1 MSLQVG
7 VIGCGL
13 MGRKRAAA
21 LGADRV
27 VGAYDVRPA
36 AAQELVAEFG
46 GTACA
51 TLEELLALEPDVV
64 IVATSHDQ
72 LAPNSVAALQ
82 AGAHV
87 LVEKP
92 AGIGTADVDRIAEA
106 ARAAGRVA
114 KVGFNHRFHPAI
126 AQAIE
131 TARSG
136 KFGEVLFLRGRYGH
150 GGRPGYDKE
159 WRADPK
165 TGGGGE
171 MTDQGMHLLD
181 LSHWLLGELPLHSAL
196 LRTSFWDMPV
206 EDNAAILLGAPN
218 DHRAPWAIL
227 HVTWTEW
234 KNLFSMEI
242 TCRYGKLVVE
252 GLQGSYGP
260 QKLTVYEMDR
270 VAMGKPAAEVF
281 EFDPADVSW
290 GLEWDSVRAAIAKGA
305 PVPEDLASVRYCWEL
320 IEQAYASNGY
330 PTPGGDRE
338 GAAS

>member
-1 MSLQVG
+1 VSLKVG
-7 VIGCGL
+7 IIGCGL
-13 MGRKRAAA
+13 MGAKRSAA
-21 LGADRV
+21 LGADQV
-27 VGAYDVRPA
+27 VGAYDVRLDA
-36 AAQELVAEFG
+36 AEALVAEFG
-46 GTACA
+46 GKACA
-51 TLEELLALEPDVV
+51 TRDELLALAPDVV

-72 LAPNSVAALQ
+72 IAPVAVAALQ

-92 AGIGTADVDRIAEA
+92 AGIGTADVDRIAA
-106 ARAAGRVA
+106 AAQAAGKVA

-126 AQAIE
+126 SQAIE

-136 KFGEVLFLRGRYGH
+136 RFGDVLFLRGRYGH

-206 EDNAAILLGAPN
+206 EDNAAILLGVGG
-218 DHRAPWAIL
+218 DHRAPWATL

-234 KNLFSMEI
+234 TNLFSLEI
-242 TCRYGKLVVE
+242 TCRTGKLVVD

-260 QKLTVYEMDR
+260 QRLSIFTMDP
-270 VAMGKPAAEVF
+270 VNMGKPEAEVIQ
-281 EFDPADVSW
+281 FDPLDVSW
-290 GLEWDSVRAAIAKGA
+290 ALEWESVRAAIAAGV
-305 PVPEDLASVRYCWEL
+305 PVPEDLASVRYCWSL
-320 IEQAYASNGY
+320 IEQAYAANGY
-330 PTPGGDRE
+330 PTPGG
-338 GAAS
+338 GT

>member
-1 MSLQVG
+1 VSLSVG
-7 VIGCGL
+7 MIGCGL

-21 LGADRV
+21 LGEDSV
-27 VGAYDVRPA
+27 VGAYDLRFEA
-36 AAQELVAEFG
+36 AEALVAEFG

-51 TLEELLALEPDVV
+51 TLDELLALHPDVV
-64 IVATSHDQ
+64 VVATSHDQ
-72 LAPNSVAALQ
+72 LAPNSVAALE
-82 AGAHV
+82 AGSHV

-92 AGIGTADVDRIAEA
+92 AGIGVADVDRIAA
-106 ARAAGRVA
+106 AAQAAGRVA

-136 KFGEVLFLRGRYGH
+136 RFGDVLFLRGRYGH
-150 GGRPGYDKE
+150 GGRPGYDQE

-206 EDNAAILLGAPN
+206 EDNAAILLGVPG
-218 DHRAPWAIL
+218 DHRAPWATL

-242 TCRYGKLVVE
+242 TCRTGKLVVD

-260 QKLTVYEMDR
+260 QTLTVYTMDP
-270 VAMGKPAAEVF
+270 VKMGKPEAETF
-281 EFDPADVSW
+281 TFDPTDVSW
-290 GLEWDSVRAAIAKGA
+290 AAEWDSVRAAVAAGTPA
-305 PVPEDLASVRYCWEL
+305 SDLDSVRYCWTL

-330 PTPGGDRE
+330 PTPGGT
-338 GAAS
+338 A

>member
-1 MSLQVG
+1 MNLSVG
-7 VIGCGL
+7 MIGCGL

-21 LGADRV
+21 LGDDHV
-27 VGAYDVRPA
+27 VGAYDLRLDA
-36 AAQELVAEFG
+36 AEALVGEFG

-51 TLEELLALEPDVV
+51 TLDDLLALKPDVV
-64 IVATSHDQ
+64 VVATSHDQ
-72 LAPNSVAALQ
+72 LAPNSVAALE
-82 AGAHV
+82 AGSHV

-92 AGIGTADVDRIAEA
+92 AGIGVADVDRIAA
-106 ARAAGRVA
+106 AAQAAGKVA

-136 KFGEVLFLRGRYGH
+136 RFGDVLFLRGRYGH
-150 GGRPGYDKE
+150 GGRPGYDRE

-206 EDNAAILLGAPN
+206 EDNAAILLGVPG
-218 DHRAPWAIL
+218 DHRAPWATL

-234 KNLFSMEI
+234 KNMFSMEI
-242 TCRYGKLVVE
+242 TCRTGKLVVE

-260 QKLTVYEMDR
+260 QKLTVYAMKPEMGPPDR
-270 VAMGKPAAEVF
+270 EVF
-281 EFDPADVSW
+281 EFDPVDVSW
-290 GLEWDSVRAAIAKGA
+290 AAEWDSVRAAIASGEPA
-305 PVPEDLASVRYCWEL
+305 ADLDSVRYCWEL
-320 IEQAYASNGY
+320 IEQAYAANGY
-330 PTPGGDRE
+330 PTPGGD
-338 GAAS
+338 A

>member
-1 MSLQVG
+1 MSLSVG
-7 VIGCGL
+7 MIGCGL

-21 LGADRV
+21 LGDDRV
-27 VGAYDVRPA
+27 VGAYDLRLDA
-36 AAQELVAEFG
+36 AEALVGEFG

-51 TLEELLALEPDVV
+51 TLDDLLALKPDVV
-64 IVATSHDQ
+64 VVATSHDQ
-72 LAPNSVAALQ
+72 LAPNSVAALE
-82 AGAHV
+82 AGSHV

-92 AGIGTADVDRIAEA
+92 AGIGVADVDRIAA
-106 ARAAGRVA
+106 AAQAAGKVA

-136 KFGEVLFLRGRYGH
+136 RFGDVLFLRGRYGH
-150 GGRPGYDKE
+150 GGRPGYDRE

-206 EDNAAILLGAPN
+206 EDNAAILLGVPG
-218 DHRAPWAIL
+218 DHRAPWATL

-234 KNLFSMEI
+234 KNMFSMEI
-242 TCRYGKLVVE
+242 TCRTGKLVVE

-260 QKLTVYEMDR
+260 QKLTVYAMKPEMGPPDR
-270 VAMGKPAAEVF
+270 EVF
-281 EFDPADVSW
+281 EFDPVDVSW
-290 GLEWDSVRAAIAKGA
+290 AAEWDSVRAAIASGEPA
-305 PVPEDLASVRYCWEL
+305 ADLDSVRYCWEL
-320 IEQAYASNGY
+320 IEQAYAANGY
-330 PTPGGDRE
+330 PTPGGD
-338 GAAS
+338 A

>member
-1 MSLQVG
+1 MSLSVG
-7 VIGCGL
+7 MIGCGL

-21 LGADRV
+21 LGDDHV
-27 VGAYDVRPA
+27 VGAYDLRLDA
-36 AAQELVAEFG
+36 AEALVGEFG

-51 TLEELLALEPDVV
+51 TLDDLLALKPDVV
-64 IVATSHDQ
+64 VVATSHDQ
-72 LAPNSVAALQ
+72 LAPNSVAALE
-82 AGAHV
+82 AGSHV

-92 AGIGTADVDRIAEA
+92 AGIGVADVDRIAA
-106 ARAAGRVA
+106 AAQAAGKVA

-136 KFGEVLFLRGRYGH
+136 RFGDVLFLRGRYGH
-150 GGRPGYDKE
+150 GGRPGYDRE

-206 EDNAAILLGAPN
+206 EDNAAILLGVPG
-218 DHRAPWAIL
+218 DHRAPWATL

-234 KNLFSMEI
+234 KNMFSMEI
-242 TCRYGKLVVE
+242 TCRTGKLVVE

-260 QKLTVYEMDR
+260 QKLTVYAMKPEMGPPDR
-270 VAMGKPAAEVF
+270 EVF
-281 EFDPADVSW
+281 EFDPVDVSW
-290 GLEWDSVRAAIAKGA
+290 AAEWDSVRAAIASGEPA
-305 PVPEDLASVRYCWEL
+305 ADLDSVRYCWEL
-320 IEQAYASNGY
+320 IEQAYAANGY
-330 PTPGGDRE
+330 PTPGGD
-338 GAAS
+338 A

>member
-1 MSLQVG
+1 MSLSVG
-7 VIGCGL
+7 MIGCGL

-21 LGADRV
+21 LGDDHV
-27 VGAYDVRPA
+27 IGAYDLRLDA
-36 AAQELVAEFG
+36 AEALVGEFG

-51 TLEELLALEPDVV
+51 TLDDLLALKPDVV
-64 IVATSHDQ
+64 VVATSHDQ
-72 LAPNSVAALQ
+72 LAPNSVAALE
-82 AGAHV
+82 AGSHV

-92 AGIGTADVDRIAEA
+92 AGIGVADVARIAA
-106 ARAAGRVA
+106 AAQAAGKVA

-136 KFGEVLFLRGRYGH
+136 RFGDVLFLRGRYGH
-150 GGRPGYDKE
+150 GGRPGYDRE

-206 EDNAAILLGAPN
+206 EDNAAILLGVPG
-218 DHRAPWAIL
+218 DHRAPWATL

-234 KNLFSMEI
+234 KNMFSMEI
-242 TCRYGKLVVE
+242 TCRTGKLVVE

-260 QKLTVYEMDR
+260 QKLTVYAMKPEMGPPDR
-270 VAMGKPAAEVF
+270 EVF
-281 EFDPADVSW
+281 EFDPVDVSW
-290 GLEWDSVRAAIAKGA
+290 AAEWDSVRAAIASGEPA
-305 PVPEDLASVRYCWEL
+305 ADLDSVRYCWEL
-320 IEQAYASNGY
+320 IEQAYAANGY
-330 PTPGGDRE
+330 PTPGGD
-338 GAAS
+338 A

>member
-1 MSLQVG
+1 VSLKVG
-7 VIGCGL
+7 IIGCGL
-13 MGRKRAAA
+13 MGAKRSAA
-21 LGADRV
+21 LGEDRV
-27 VGAYDVRPA
+27 VGAYDVRLDA
-36 AAQELVAEFG
+36 AEALVAEFG
-46 GTACA
+46 GKACA
-51 TLEELLALEPDVV
+51 TLDELLALAPDVV

-72 LAPNSVAALQ
+72 IAPVAVAALQ

-92 AGIGTADVDRIAEA
+92 AGIGTADVDRIAA
-106 ARAAGRVA
+106 AAQAAGKVA

-126 AQAIE
+126 SQAIE
-131 TARSG
+131 TALSG
-136 KFGEVLFLRGRYGH
+136 RFGDVLFLRGRYGH

-206 EDNAAILLGAPN
+206 EDNAAILLGAPG
-218 DHRAPWAIL
+218 DHRAPWATL

-234 KNLFSMEI
+234 TNLFSLEI
-242 TCRYGKLVVE
+242 TCRTGKLVVD

-260 QKLTVYEMDR
+260 QKLSIFTMDP
-270 VAMGKPAAEVF
+270 VNMGKPEAEVIQF
-281 EFDPADVSW
+281 EAVDVSW
-290 GLEWDSVRAAIAKGA
+290 GLEWESVRAAIVAGA
-305 PVPEDLASVRYCWEL
+305 PVPEDLASVRYCWSL
-320 IEQAYASNGY
+320 IEQAYAANGY
-330 PTPGGDRE
+330 PTPGA
-338 GAAS
+338 GA

>member
-1 MSLQVG
+1 VSLGVG
-7 VIGCGL
+7 MIGCGL

-21 LGADRV
+21 LGDDHV
-27 VGAYDVRPA
+27 VGAYDLRLDA
-36 AAQELVAEFG
+36 AEALVGEFG

-51 TLEELLALEPDVV
+51 TLDDLLALKPDVV
-64 IVATSHDQ
+64 VVATSHDQ
-72 LAPNSVAALQ
+72 LAPNSVAALE
-82 AGAHV
+82 AGSHV

-92 AGIGTADVDRIAEA
+92 AGIGVADVDRIAAA
-106 ARAAGRVA
+106 ARAAGKVA

-136 KFGEVLFLRGRYGH
+136 RFGHVLFLRGRYGH
-150 GGRPGYDKE
+150 GGRPGYDRE

-206 EDNAAILLGAPN
+206 EDNAAILLGVPG
-218 DHRAPWAIL
+218 DHRAPWATL

-234 KNLFSMEI
+234 KNMFSMEI
-242 TCRYGKLVVE
+242 TCRTGKLVVE

-260 QKLTVYEMDR
+260 QKLTVYAMKPEMGPPDR
-270 VAMGKPAAEVF
+270 EVF
-281 EFDPADVSW
+281 EFDPVDVSW
-290 GLEWDSVRAAIAKGA
+290 AAEWDSVRAAIASGEPA
-305 PVPEDLASVRYCWEL
+305 ADLDSVRYCWEL
-320 IEQAYASNGY
+320 IEQAYAANGY
-330 PTPGGDRE
+330 PTPGGD
-338 GAAS
+338 A

>member
-7 VIGCGL
+7 IIGCGL
-13 MGRKRAAA
+13 MGRKRSAA
-21 LGADRV
+21 LGEDRV
-27 VGAYDVRPA
+27 VGAYDLRPEA
-36 AAQELVAEFG
+36 AEGLVAEFG

-51 TLEELLALEPDVV
+51 TLDELLALSPDVV

-72 LAPNSVAALQ
+72 IAPCAVAALQ

-92 AGIGTADVDRIAEA
+92 AGIGVADVDRIAA
-106 ARAAGRVA
+106 AAQAAGRIA

-126 AQAIE
+126 SQAIE

-136 KFGEVLFLRGRYGH
+136 RFGDVLFLRGRYGH
-150 GGRPGYDKE
+150 GGRPGYDQE

-206 EDNAAILLGAPN
+206 EDNAAILLGVPG
-218 DHRAPWAIL
+218 DHRAPWATL

-234 KNLFSMEI
+234 TNLFSLEI
-242 TCRYGKLVVE
+242 TCRTGKLVVD

-260 QKLTVYEMDR
+260 QKLSIFTMDP
-270 VAMGKPAAEVF
+270 VKMGKPEAEIIA
-281 EFDPADVSW
+281 FDPVDVSW
-290 GLEWDSVRAAIAKGA
+290 GLEWDSVRAAIASGA
-305 PVPEDLASVRYCWEL
+305 PVPEDLASVRYCWDL
-320 IEQAYASNGY
+320 IEQAYAANGY
-330 PTPGGDRE
+330 PTPGGE
-338 GAAS
+338 T

>member
-1 MSLQVG
+1 VTLTVG
-7 VIGCGL
+7 IIGCGL
-13 MGRKRAAA
+13 MGRKRAGA
-21 LGADRV
+21 LGEDRLA
-27 VGAYDVRPA
+27 GAYDPRRGA
-36 AAQELVAEFG
+36 AEALVGEFG

-51 TLEELLALEPDVV
+51 TLDDLLALQPDVV
-64 IVATSHDQ
+64 VVATSHDQ
-72 LAPNSVAALQ
+72 LAPSSVAALE
-82 AGAHV
+82 AGSHV

-92 AGIGTADVDRIAEA
+92 AGIGVADVDRIASA
-106 ARAAGRVA
+106 ARASGRVA

-126 AQAIE
+126 RQAIE

-136 KFGEVLFLRGRYGH
+136 RLGDVLFLRGRYGH
-150 GGRPGYDKE
+150 GGRPGYDRE

-206 EDNAAILLGAPN
+206 EDNAAILLGTPG
-218 DHRAPWAIL
+218 DHTAPWATL

-242 TCRYGKLVVE
+242 TCRTGKLVVD

-260 QKLTVYEMDR
+260 QALTVYTMDP
-270 VAMGKPAAEVF
+270 VTMGRPEAKVYA
-281 EFDPADVSW
+281 FDPVDVSW
-290 GLEWDSVRAAIAKGA
+290 AGEWDSVRAAVAADEPAG
-305 PVPEDLASVRYCWEL
+305 DLDSVRYCWEL
-320 IEQAYASNGY
+320 VEQAYASNGY
-330 PTPGGDRE
+330 PAPGGDR
-338 GAAS
+338 

>member
-1 MSLQVG
+1 VSLSVG
-7 VIGCGL
+7 MIGCGL

-21 LGADRV
+21 LGDDHV
-27 VGAYDVRPA
+27 VGAYDLRLD
-36 AAQELVAEFG
+36 AAQALVAEFG

-51 TLEELLALEPDVV
+51 TLDDLLALKPDVV
-64 IVATSHDQ
+64 VVATSHDQ
-72 LAPNSVAALQ
+72 LAPNSVAALE
-82 AGAHV
+82 AGSHV

-92 AGIGTADVDRIAEA
+92 AGIGVADVDRIATA
-106 ARAAGRVA
+106 AQAAGKVA

-136 KFGEVLFLRGRYGH
+136 RFGDVLFLRGRYGH
-150 GGRPGYDKE
+150 GGRPGYDRE

-206 EDNAAILLGAPN
+206 EDNAAILLGVPG
-218 DHRAPWAIL
+218 DHRAPWATL

-234 KNLFSMEI
+234 KNMFSMEI
-242 TCRYGKLVVE
+242 TCRTGKLVVD

-260 QKLTVYEMDR
+260 QKLTVYAMKPEMGPPDR
-270 VAMGKPAAEVF
+270 EVF
-281 EFDPADVSW
+281 EFDPVDVSW
-290 GLEWDSVRAAIAKGA
+290 AAEWDSVRAAIASGEPA
-305 PVPEDLASVRYCWEL
+305 ADLDSVRYCWEL
-320 IEQAYASNGY
+320 IEQAYAANGY
-330 PTPGGDRE
+330 PTPGGD
-338 GAAS
+338 A

>member
-1 MSLQVG
+1 VSLKVG
-7 VIGCGL
+7 IIGCGL
-13 MGRKRAAA
+13 MGAKRSAA
-21 LGADRV
+21 LGEDHV
-27 VGAYDVRPA
+27 VGAYDVRLPA
-36 AAQELVAEFG
+36 AEALVAQFG

-51 TLEELLALEPDVV
+51 TLDELLALAPDVV

-72 LAPNSVAALQ
+72 IAPLAVAALQ

-92 AGIGTADVDRIAEA
+92 AGIGVADVDRIAA
-106 ARAAGRVA
+106 AAQAAGRIA

-126 AQAIE
+126 SEAIE

-136 KFGEVLFLRGRYGH
+136 RFGDVLFLRGRYGH

-196 LRTSFWDMPV
+196 LRTSFWEMPV
-206 EDNAAILLGAPN
+206 EDNAAILLGVPG
-218 DHRAPWAIL
+218 DHRAPWATL

-234 KNLFSMEI
+234 TNLFSLEI
-242 TCRYGKLVVE
+242 TCRTGKLVVD

-260 QKLTVYEMDR
+260 QKLSVFTMDP
-270 VAMGKPAAEVF
+270 VNMGKPEAEVIQ
-281 EFDPADVSW
+281 FDPVDVSW
-290 GLEWDSVRAAIAKGA
+290 GLEWDSVRAAIAAGV
-305 PVPEDLASVRYCWEL
+305 PVPEDLASVRYCWAL
-320 IEQAYASNGY
+320 IEQAYAANGY
-330 PTPGGDRE
+330 PTPGG
-338 GAAS
+338 GA

>member
-1 MSLQVG
+1 VSLKVG
-7 VIGCGL
+7 IIGCGL
-13 MGRKRAAA
+13 MGRKRSAA
-21 LGADRV
+21 LGEDEV
-27 VGAYDVRPA
+27 VGAYDVRLDA
-36 AAQELVAEFG
+36 AEALVAEFG
-46 GTACA
+46 GKACA
-51 TLEELLALEPDVV
+51 TRDELLALAPDVV

-72 LAPNSVAALQ
+72 IAPVAVAALQ

-92 AGIGTADVDRIAEA
+92 AGIGTADVDRIAA
-106 ARAAGRVA
+106 AAQAAGKVA

-126 AQAIE
+126 SQAIE

-136 KFGEVLFLRGRYGH
+136 RFGDVLFLRGRYGH

-206 EDNAAILLGAPN
+206 EDNAAILLGAPG
-218 DHRAPWAIL
+218 DHRAPWATL

-234 KNLFSMEI
+234 TNLFSLEI
-242 TCRYGKLVVE
+242 TCRTGKLVVD

-260 QKLTVYEMDR
+260 QKLSIFTMDP
-270 VAMGKPAAEVF
+270 VNMGKPESEVIQ
-281 EFDPADVSW
+281 FDPIDVSW
-290 GLEWDSVRAAIAKGA
+290 GLEWESVRAAIAAGV
-305 PVPEDLASVRYCWEL
+305 PVVEDLASVRYCWSL
-320 IEQAYASNGY
+320 IEQAYAANGY
-330 PTPGGDRE
+330 PTPGA
-338 GAAS
+338 GA

>member
-1 MSLQVG
+1 MTLRVG

-13 MGRKRAAA
+13 MGRKRSAA
-21 LGADRV
+21 LGEDRV
-27 VGAYDVRPA
+27 VGAYDLRPQA
-36 AAQELVAEFG
+36 AEALVAEFG

-51 TLEELLALEPDVV
+51 TLEELLALAPDVV

-72 LAPNSVAALQ
+72 LAPAAVRALQ
-82 AGAHV
+82 AGSHV

-92 AGIGTADVDRIAEA
+92 AGIGVADVDAIAAA

-136 KFGEVLFLRGRYGH
+136 RFGDVLFVRARYGH
-150 GGRPGYDKE
+150 GGRPGYDRE
-159 WRADPK
+159 WRADPA

-196 LRTSFWDMPV
+196 LRTSFWDMAV
-206 EDNAAILLGAPN
+206 EDNAAILLGVPG
-218 DHRAPWAIL
+218 DHRAPWATL

-242 TCRYGKLVVE
+242 TCRTGKLQVD

-260 QKLTVYEMDR
+260 QRLTLYAMKPEMGPPD
-270 VAMGKPAAEVF
+270 VEVV
-281 EFDPADVSW
+281 EYDPVDVSW
-290 GLEWDSVRAAIAKGA
+290 AREWDSVRAAVAAGRPTA
-305 PVPEDLASVRYCWEL
+305 DLDSVRYCWAL
-320 IEQAYASNGY
+320 IEQAYAANGY
-330 PTPGGDRE
+330 PTPGG
-338 GAAS
+338 GA

>member
-1 MSLQVG
+1 VSLKVG
-7 VIGCGL
+7 IIGCGL
-13 MGRKRAAA
+13 MGRKRSAA
-21 LGADRV
+21 LGDDQV
-27 VGAYDVRPA
+27 VGAYDVHLA
-36 AAQELVAEFG
+36 AAEALVGEFG
-46 GTACA
+46 GKACA
-51 TLEELLALEPDVV
+51 TRDELLELAPDVV

-72 LAPNSVAALQ
+72 IAPVAVAALQ

-92 AGIGTADVDRIAEA
+92 AGIGTADVDRIAA
-106 ARAAGRVA
+106 AAQAAGKVA

-126 AQAIE
+126 SQAIE

-136 KFGEVLFLRGRYGH
+136 RFGDVLFLRGRYGH
-150 GGRPGYDKE
+150 GGRPGYDQE

-206 EDNAAILLGAPN
+206 EDNAAILLGVPG
-218 DHRAPWAIL
+218 DHRAPWATL

-234 KNLFSMEI
+234 TNLFSLEI
-242 TCRYGKLVVE
+242 TCRTGKLVVD

-260 QKLTVYEMDR
+260 QKLSIFTMDP
-270 VAMGKPAAEVF
+270 VNMGKPEAEVIQ
-281 EFDPADVSW
+281 FDPVDVSW
-290 GLEWDSVRAAIAKGA
+290 GLEWESVRAAIAAGD
-305 PVPEDLASVRYCWEL
+305 PVPEDLASVRYCWSL
-320 IEQAYASNGY
+320 IEQAYAANGY
-330 PTPGGDRE
+330 PTPGGS
-338 GAAS
+338 A

>member
-1 MSLQVG
+1 VSLTVG
-7 VIGCGL
+7 MIGCGL

-21 LGADRV
+21 LGEDRV
-27 VGAYDVRPA
+27 VGAYDLRLEA
-36 AAQELVAEFG
+36 AEALVGEFG

-51 TLEELLALEPDVV
+51 TLDELLALNPDVV
-64 IVATSHDQ
+64 VVATSHDQ

-82 AGAHV
+82 AGSHV

-92 AGIGTADVDRIAEA
+92 AGIGVADVDRIAA
-106 ARAAGRVA
+106 AAQASGRVA

-136 KFGEVLFLRGRYGH
+136 RFGDVLFLRGRYGH
-150 GGRPGYDKE
+150 GGRPGYDRE

-206 EDNAAILLGAPN
+206 EDNAAILLGAPG
-218 DHRAPWAIL
+218 DHTAPWATL

-234 KNLFSMEI
+234 KNMFSMEI
-242 TCRYGKLVVE
+242 TCRTGKLVVD

-260 QKLTVYEMDR
+260 QKLTVYSMKPEMGPPD
-270 VAMGKPAAEVF
+270 VEVF
-281 EFDPADVSW
+281 DFDPVDVSW
-290 GLEWDSVRAAIAKGA
+290 AAEWDSVRAAIAA
-305 PVPEDLASVRYCWEL
+305 DEPVRDLESVRYCWDL
-320 IEQAYASNGY
+320 IEQAYAANGY
-330 PTPGGDRE
+330 PTPGGDR
-338 GAAS
+338 

>member
-1 MSLQVG
+1 VSLKVG
-7 VIGCGL
+7 VVGCGL
-13 MGRKRAAA
+13 MGRKRSAA
-21 LGADRV
+21 LGEDRL
-27 VGAYDVRPA
+27 VGAYDVRLD
-36 AAQELVAEFG
+36 AAQELVGTCG

-51 TLEELLALEPDVV
+51 TLEELMALEPDAV

-92 AGIGTADVDRIAEA
+92 AGIGTADVDRIAA
-106 ARAAGRVA
+106 AAEAAGRIA

-126 AQAIE
+126 AQAIV

-136 KFGEVLFLRGRYGH
+136 ALGDVLFLRGRYGH

-206 EDNAAILLGAPN
+206 EDNAAILLGAPG
-218 DHRAPWAIL
+218 DHKAPWATL

-234 KNLFSMEI
+234 TNLFSLEI

-260 QKLTVYEMDR
+260 QTLTIYEMDR
-270 VAMGKPAAEVF
+270 VAMGKPSAQTFA
-281 EFDPADVSW
+281 FDPVDVSW
-290 GLEWDSVRAAIAKGA
+290 ALEWDSTRAAIAAGQ
-305 PVPEDLASVRYCWEL
+305 PLLEELASVRYCWDL
-320 IEQAYASNGY
+320 IERAYAANGY
-330 PTPGGDRE
+330 PTPGG
-338 GAAS
+338 AA

>member
-1 MSLQVG
+1 VSLKVG
-7 VIGCGL
+7 IIGCGL
-13 MGRKRAAA
+13 MGRKRSAA
-21 LGADRV
+21 LGEDRV
-27 VGAYDVRPA
+27 VGAHDLRVEA
-36 AAQELVAEFG
+36 AEALVAEFG

-51 TLEELLALEPDVV
+51 TLEQLLALAPDVV

-72 LAPNSVAALQ
+72 IAPAAVAALQ

-92 AGIGTADVDRIAEA
+92 AGIGTADVDRIAA
-106 ARAAGRVA
+106 AAQAAGKVA

-126 AQAIE
+126 SRAIE

-136 KFGEVLFLRGRYGH
+136 RFGDVLFLRGRYGH

-206 EDNAAILLGAPN
+206 EDNAAILLGVPG
-218 DHRAPWAIL
+218 DHAAPWATL

-234 KNLFSMEI
+234 TNLFSLEI
-242 TCRYGKLVVE
+242 TCRTGKLVVD

-260 QKLTVYEMDR
+260 QKLSVFTMDP
-270 VAMGKPAAEVF
+270 VEMGKPEAEVIQ
-281 EFDPADVSW
+281 FDPVDVSW
-290 GLEWDSVRAAIAKGA
+290 GLEWESVRAAVAAGA

-320 IEQAYASNGY
+320 IEQAYAANGY
-330 PTPGGDRE
+330 PTPGGD
-338 GAAS
+338 A